1 MLVTELCV
9 KENGQMETLCLS
21 LISTGT

>member
-21 LISTGT
+21 LISTRT